1 MSKVTELIA
10 AYDAQV
16 EIYNANKG
24 TAESNKSA
32 ALRLRKATAEMAKI
46 GKDLRKE
53 TVEQFK

>member
-1 MSKVTELIA
+1 MSKVSELIA
-10 AYDAQV
+10 AFDAQI
-16 EIYNANKG
+16 EIFNDNKG

-32 ALRLRKATAEMAKI
+32 ALRLRKATAEMTKI